1 MKYSLKCSL
10 PLTMMRSPLFKI
22 PFQYYVCIK
31 RMKRL
36 PSYKIPN
43 KIVITFRNKSTRGT
57 KDLKLIVLLTFD
69 IPIYEKYEI

>member
-10 PLTMMRSPLFKI
+10 PLTIMCSPILKI
-22 PFQYYVCIK
+22 PFQYYVCIQ

-36 PSYKIPN
+36 PSHKIPN
-43 KIVITFRNKSTRGT
+43 KIVITFRKKSTRGT
-57 KDLKLIVLLTFD
+57 KDLKLISLLSFD